1 MLELTTI
8 AGVRAH
14 REEAARQGKRIAL
27 VPTMGAL
34 HRGHLS
40 LLRKGR
46 ELADEVW
53 TSIFVNPA
61 QFGPGEDFERYPRD
75 LDRDRSLLADAG
87 CAVLFA
93 PEVKEMYPRE
103 AVVTVDLPSLT
114 RSLCG
119 AHRPGHFAGVALVV
133 GKLLAIVR
141 PQVAVFG
148 AKDWQQS
155 VVIRR
160 LVEDLSLPVEIH
172 VAPTCREADGLAMS
186 SRNAYLSPAQRRA
199 AVVLVHA
206 LDEGAA
212 AMAAGERRC
221 GALVQLLAA
230 RVAREPVAAL
240 QYAAAVDPETLLP
253 RDPVGPRV
261 LLALAVYL
269 GETRLIDNRLV
280 EVE

>member
-8 AGVRAH
+8 AGMRAR
-14 REEAARQGKRIAL
+14 REEAARQGTRIAL

-34 HRGHLS
+34 HQGHLS
-40 LLRKGR
+40 LLRKGL

-53 TSIFVNPA
+53 ASVFVNPA
-61 QFGPGEDFERYPRD
+61 QFGPGEDFERYPRS
-75 LDRDRSLLADAG
+75 LDHDRSLLAEAG
-87 CAVLFA
+87 CTVLFA
-93 PEVKEMYPRE
+93 PGVKEIYPRE
-103 AVVTVDLPSLT
+103 AVVTVDLPLLT
-114 RSLCG
+114 HSLCG

-133 GKLLAIVR
+133 SKLLAIVR

-160 LVEDLSLPVEIH
+160 LVEDLNLPVEIH

-186 SRNAYLSPAQRRA
+186 SRNAYLSPVQRLA
-199 AVVLVHA
+199 AVVLVEA
-206 LDEGAA
+206 LNEGTAA
-212 AMAAGERRC
+212 LAAGERRS
-221 GALVQLLAA
+221 AELERLLAA
-230 RVAREPVAAL
+230 RVAREPLATL

-253 RDPVGPRV
+253 WDPVGPRV
-261 LLALAVYL
+261 LLALAAYL
-269 GETRLIDNRLV
+269 GDTRLIDNRIV